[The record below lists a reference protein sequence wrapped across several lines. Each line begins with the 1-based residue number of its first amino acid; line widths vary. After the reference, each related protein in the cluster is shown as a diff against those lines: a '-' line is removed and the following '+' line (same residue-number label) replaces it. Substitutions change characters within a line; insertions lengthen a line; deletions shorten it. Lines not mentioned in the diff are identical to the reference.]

1 MTSSNVSNLLVQVGT
16 IDKMPKS
23 DKPEVKNTNDLFVK
37 TLQNVSGLTPAK
49 DSAPAPANS
58 ENTGE
63 IKTSKLDTTSP
74 KREIKQEDTKEPDTS
89 EVAEKVEVI
98 VEEVEK
104 VIEKQLDVTDEDIEL
119 AMETLGLTA
128 IDLLD
133 PQNLAQLVTE
143 LTGKEDSISLVMSE
157 EFAGILDEV
166 TELTNQL
173 IQDVGNSLPEIK
185 ELLIEMEPV
194 NQTGNFDF
202 QLPEPEQSA
211 ELPVEN
217 AEVAVE
223 QPEIVEEPVISQAIE
238 PQLKTSV
245 KEEAGEEVKE
255 TVDVTLEKT
264 EAVITEEKPVE
275 EATKQDNNSD
285 QNNFTPEKKEEQVAP
300 KTTVKESHQPIIRQ
314 DEGNPMIQPR
324 TEIQFSVEEQVVE
337 LPTGESVKAS
347 DIVNQF
353 IEQARVLTTTE
364 STTMELTL
372 NPEGLGKIFLEVTQK
387 GNEITAKIFTENDA
401 VKQALESQMANLRT
415 EFNQNSTKVTS
426 IEVSVGTHEFERN
439 LDENAR
445 QDSQREEQAREQSSR
460 RRGRIDLNSLDELS
474 GLMSDEEMLIAQM
487 MRDNGGTLDFMA

>member
-23 DKPEVKNTNDLFVK
+23 DKPEVKNTDNLFVK
-37 TLQNVSGLTPAK
+37 TLQNVNGLTPAK

-74 KREIKQEDTKEPDTS
+74 KREIKQEDTKEPDAS

-104 VIEKQLDVTDEDIEL
+104 VIEKKLDVTDEDIEL

-143 LTGKEDSISLVMSE
+143 LTGEEDSISLVMSE

-202 QLPEPEQSA
+202 QLPEPKQSA

-245 KEEAGEEVKE
+245 KEEAGQEVKE
-255 TVDVTLEKT
+255 TVDVTPEKT

-275 EATKQDNNSD
+275 EAPKQDNNSD

-300 KTTVKESHQPIIRQ
+300 KTTVKESHQPTIRQ

-353 IEQARVLTTTE
+353 IEQARVLTTNE
-364 STTMELTL
+364 STTMELTI